1 MIEEEKKKM
10 PGISENKNI
19 SPLLLISYLQT
30 NFLANQLFCYVY
42 LRLSLDLTFCYPFS
56 AYMKTS
62 LKKPIGIFVQF
73 LKGLES
79 ENDNRRKSFR
89 DAEGKWM
96 ERMFAELLHNTEKK
110 NL

>member
-19 SPLLLISYLQT
+19 SPLLISYLQT

-42 LRLSLDLTFCYPFS
+42 SRSLDLTFCYPFS

-79 ENDNRRKSFR
+79 ENDNRRKTFR

-96 ERMFAELLHNTEKK
+96 KSMFAELLHNSEK
-110 NL
+110 

>member
-1 MIEEEKKKM
+1 
-10 PGISENKNI
+10 
-19 SPLLLISYLQT
+19 
-30 NFLANQLFCYVY
+30 
-42 LRLSLDLTFCYPFS
+42 
-56 AYMKTS
+56 MKTS

-96 ERMFAELLHNTEKK
+96 EWMFAELLHNTEKK

>member
-10 PGISENKNI
+10 PGTSKNKNFLPHHSVTCKPTF
-19 SPLLLISYLQT
+19 SPVSCFVMLT
-30 NFLANQLFCYVY
+30 H
-42 LRLSLDLTFCYPFS
+42 LTFCYPFS
-56 AYMKTS
+56 AFMKTS

-89 DAEGKWM
+89 DAEGEWMKW
-96 ERMFAELLHNTEKK
+96 MFAELLCNTEK
-110 NL
+110 